1 MTSTNVN
8 KGDIKTASYN
18 IIEDCNYSSKKYF
31 NEADTLAAKHGNLSN
46 YSIFLSGLTGVIG
59 ITGAG
64 NLHEKG
70 VLNISNTKYRVLTL
84 GICSLGGFVVSGLN
98 VLLKSQDY
106 LTKSIVARNI
116 AGEYL
121 ALRKRVE
128 VFQRLE
134 LPSIEIGN
142 AIESLK
148 AFNETIIG
156 IDKRN
161 PPLFDNT
168 SFTKA
173 QAGIKSGEANYKS
186 GQ

>member
-1 MTSTNVN
+1 MTNQNVN
-8 KGDIKTASYN
+8 KEDIKTVSDN
-18 IIEDCNYSSKKYF
+18 IIEDCTYSSKKYF
-31 NEADTLAAKHGNLSN
+31 NEADTLAAKHSKISN
-46 YSIFLSGLTGVIG
+46 YSIFLSGLTGVSGIAGTGNFHEIG
-59 ITGAG
+59 
-64 NLHEKG
+64 
-70 VLNISNTKYRVLTL
+70 VMNISNTKFRVLAL

-106 LTKSIVARNI
+106 LSKAVEARKI

-128 VFQRLE
+128 LFQRLK
-134 LPSIEIGN
+134 LPGIEIGN

-148 AFNETIIG
+148 VFNETIID

-161 PPLFDNT
+161 PPLFDKT

-173 QAGIKSGEANYKS
+173 QGGIKSGEANYK
-186 GQ
+186 